1 MMDHVN
7 VSVNEIGIAAVC
19 WFSLVGLVGGAYVA
33 SRTVVTIDLFPDSTL
48 ESNARG
54 QAFHARWA
62 PRLAFLW
69 RWTARATVVLVVILI
84 VTTLAIW
91 ILN

>member
-1 MMDHVN
+1 
-7 VSVNEIGIAAVC
+7 VC
-19 WFSLVGLVGGAYVA
+19 WLSLLGGVGGAYVV
-33 SRTVVTIDLFPDSTL
+33 SRTMVTTDLFPDSTP

-54 QAFHARWA
+54 QVFNATWA

-69 RWTARATVVLVVILI
+69 RWMGRATVVLVVIL
-84 VTTLAIW
+84 VSWTLAIW